1 MESLLGLPKG
11 ADDAAIQNEVFS
23 VGKRN
28 DYENLREWFK
38 SLYEILLG
46 REQGP
51 RMGSFIALY
60 GITETVDL
68 IKRVLDGQDISGS

>member
-1 MESLLGLPKG
+1 MASLLGLPTG
-11 ADDAAIQNEVFS
+11 ADSTAIQNEVFS

-28 DYENLREWFK
+28 GYENLRDWFK

-60 GITETVDL
+60 GIAETVDL